1 MRKIMKKL
9 ALVVVLLC
17 SASSWAAK
25 NPVPGEYTLNVHVA
39 SSRLIEGGWSR
50 LTVVIDGK
58 KYELQG
64 NPTLALLAPGD
75 YKGKL
80 VKDEH
85 KTPYDSYRVYEF
97 LFPDMKT
104 RQYHLVGATE

>member
-1 MRKIMKKL
+1 MKKL
-9 ALVVVLLC
+9 ALVVVMLF
-17 SASSWAAK
+17 SALAWAGKDPTPA
-25 NPVPGEYTLNVHVA
+25 EYTLNVHVA

-50 LTVVIDGK
+50 LTVIIDGK

-64 NPTLALLAPGD
+64 NPTLALLTPGD
-75 YKGKL
+75 YKAKL

-85 KTPYDSYRVYEF
+85 KTAYDSYRVYEF

>member
-1 MRKIMKKL
+1 MKKL

-17 SASSWAAK
+17 SALAWAGK
-25 NPVPGEYTLNVHVA
+25 DPVPDEYKVNIHVT
-39 SSRLIEGGWSR
+39 SSRLIESWPR
-50 LTVVIDGK
+50 LSVIIDGK

-64 NPTLALLAPGD
+64 KPTLALLAPGD
-75 YKGKL
+75 YKAKL

-85 KTPYDSYRVYEF
+85 KTSYDSYRIYEF

-104 RQYHLVGATE
+104 RKYYLVGATE